1 VCDRLRSHGILV
13 CCWLGLASRLGC
25 DASYTVYSDA
35 EVHALA
41 RRLVTDN
48 SKLKRKIS
56 EIGAAC
62 AERDI
67 AKEQRVHAQ
76 ACAHQLQL
84 EKRVLEKLVVQRDT
98 HIRTLNKAL
107 SQLAH
112 EKEQITKRIDTVVK
126 KRVDREQTAREKAIE
141 ETYAAE
147 LKRLRHLHRPRV
159 VPMLSFHSAA
169 VNRALLS
176 ASPHPAQRAGAS
188 RSGLDRTPRNAR
200 VLRTYTYFV
209 RFVRTS
215 YFVLRFFVTNSLSRN

>member
-48 SKLKRKIS
+48 SKLAQQERQ
-56 EIGAAC
+56 E
-62 AERDI
+62 AER
-67 AKEQRVHAQ
+67 A
-76 ACAHQLQL
+76 L
-84 EKRVLEKLVVQRDT
+84 EVAR
-98 HIRTLNKAL
+98 IRTLNKAL